1 MNLDELK
8 FLNII
13 PAIPHL
19 VFLQTHEDR
28 KILAE
33 NLPIC
38 PIYVVQISK
47 LDTDNLDVY
56 MRPKQLK

>member
-1 MNLDELK
+1 MNLELK

-13 PAIPHL
+13 PANPHM

-33 NLPIC
+33 KQLIC
-38 PIYVVQISK
+38 PIYVVQI
-47 LDTDNLDVY
+47 L
-56 MRPKQLK
+56 